1 MTPLLSKLSIYPV
14 KSIAG
19 NDLAESRVTTLGLEA
34 DRRFV
39 VADSQGKFLTARNLP
54 KLLLIKAT
62 ISRHGLILSA
72 PNTSTLKLT
81 YNQFS
86 QQYTPVTIWNS
97 EIMGQQCSTEADQWF
112 SHFRGRKCHL
122 LYFGERSSRPLKRYP
137 EQQTAFADGYPL
149 LLISEASLE
158 DLNRRCRSTIEMAQ
172 MRPNLVVTNTLPYA
186 EDSWKRIRIGSVDFE
201 VAKPCGR
208 CILTTVNTETLE
220 RQQDKEP
227 LSILKQYRKGHD
239 GEAHFGQN
247 LIALNEG
254 TIRTGDPVEILETQT
269 PEKYLP
275 PAIQPVS

>member
-1 MTPLLSKLSIYPV
+1 MPPILSKLSLYPV

-19 NDLAESRVTTLGLEA
+19 NDLTESMVTMLGLES

-39 VADSQGKFLTARNLP
+39 IADSQGKFLTARIVP
-54 KLLLIKAT
+54 KLLLIKAA

-81 YNQFS
+81 YSQFS
-86 QQYTPVTIWNS
+86 QQYTPVTVWNS
-97 EIMGQQCSTEADQWF
+97 EIMGQHCSAEADQWF
-112 SHFRGRKCHL
+112 SSFLGRECHL
-122 LYFGERSSRPLKRYP
+122 LYFGEQSSRPLKRYP
-137 EQQTAFADGYPL
+137 EHQTAFADGYPL

-158 DLNRRCRSTIEMAQ
+158 DLNRRCSSAIEMAQ
-172 MRPNLVVTNTLPYA
+172 MRPNLVVTDTHPYA

-208 CILTTVNTETLE
+208 CILTTVNTSTLE

-227 LSILKQYRKGHD
+227 LSILKQYRKGSD

-254 TIRTGDPVEILETQT
+254 IIRTGDPVEILETQT
-269 PEKYLP
+269 PEQYPTL
-275 PAIQPVS
+275 